1 MARIESLNMLLDPSG
16 KDYLAELYG
25 KVIENVQKQT
35 ISSQLKNMD
44 LSGNPASGTVEA
56 KRFANANSAAYGTAR
71 AAGKGVAV
79 KAKPVTVAIDK
90 DREIVEELE
99 QKDISLYGVD
109 GVLDRRSRNHVNTMV
124 RELERA
130 FFAEAATAGTAFTT
144 SETEVQKK
152 VEAAIQQ
159 METTKNDY
167 VDGVDRSMMSV
178 IATPAV
184 YGAIRDYL
192 DTKTGNANVDTSV
205 EGFERYHGV
214 KVYSSV
220 YLPTGVDFIVMVDGA
235 VAQPVMP
242 KPYTAEK
249 VPLSEAYAVSLFFYY
264 GTKAVTP
271 DLILKAAAASA

>member
-25 KVIENVQKQT
+25 KVIENVQKAA
-35 ISSQLKNMD
+35 ISNRLKNTD
-44 LSGNPASGTVEA
+44 LSGDPMSGTVEA
-56 KRFANANSAAYGTAR
+56 RRFANANSAAYGTAR
-71 AAGKGVAV
+71 AAGKGEAV

-99 QKDISLYGVD
+99 QKDVSLYSVD
-109 GVLDRRSRNHVNTMV
+109 DVLERRSRNHVNTMV

-144 SETEVQKK
+144 SETEIPKK
-152 VEAAIQQ
+152 LEAAIQQ

-184 YGAIRDYL
+184 YGAIRDFL
-192 DTKTGNANVDTSV
+192 DTKTGNANVDTAA
-205 EGFERYHGV
+205 EGFDRYHGV
-214 KVYSSV
+214 KIYSSV
-220 YLPTGVDFIVMVDGA
+220 YLPTGVDFILMVDGA
-235 VAQPVMP
+235 VAQPVRP
-242 KPYTAEK
+242 KPYDAEK
-249 VPLSEAYAVSLFFYY
+249 IPLSEAYAVSLFFYY

-271 DLILKAAAASA
+271 DLILKSAAPSA